1 MSQQILSDDAIARV
15 DREIAKYPR
24 DQKRSAVIAAL
35 AIAQDEHGWLSAE
48 VMDAVARHLGM
59 APVAVYEVAS
69 FYAMFELK
77 PTGRFKLTLCTNL
90 PCALSGA
97 SAAAEHLRNRL
108 GIGFGETTGDGK
120 FTLKEGEC
128 FGACGDAPVILV
140 NNKRMASFMNPPAL
154 DALIDDLSAAADR
167 GEGAAATV
175 SKAR

>member
-1 MSQQILSDDAIARV
+1 MLSDDAIAKI
-15 DREIAKYPR
+15 DREVAKYPR
-24 DQKRSAVIAAL
+24 DQRRSAVIAAL
-35 AIAQDEHGWLSAE
+35 AVAQDEHGWLPAE
-48 VMDAVARHLGM
+48 VMDDVARHLGM
-59 APVAVYEVAS
+59 PAVAVYEVAS

-97 SAAAEHLRNRL
+97 TAAAEHLRKRL

-140 NNKRMASFMNPPAL
+140 NNKRMASLMNAPQL
-154 DALIDDLSAAADR
+154 DALLDELSAAA
-167 GEGAAATV
+167 EGAVTAPAA
-175 SKAR
+175 K